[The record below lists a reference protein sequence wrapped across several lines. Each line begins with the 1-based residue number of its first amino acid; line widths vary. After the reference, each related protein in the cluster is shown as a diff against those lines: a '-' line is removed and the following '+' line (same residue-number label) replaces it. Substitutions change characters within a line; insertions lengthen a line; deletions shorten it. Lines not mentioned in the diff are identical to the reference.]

1 MKNHYIQATIQLIQK
16 GTDIQEVLTGLQ
28 RTMVDKGHMRLYG
41 AVLRGVFRILETKKE
56 SLTATVTVAEEAA
69 IAKYTDAI
77 KNALT
82 VLEAGDDY
90 TVKVDPTII
99 GGVIVKNNN
108 TVVDRSFKT
117 ALTNLYRAA
126 TR

>member
-1 MKNHYIQATIQLIQK
+1 MKNHYIQATIELIQK

-56 SLTATVTVAEEAA
+56 SLTATVTVAEEVA
-69 IAKYTDAI
+69 IAKYADAI
-77 KNALT
+77 KSALK
-82 VLEAGDDY
+82 VLEASDDY

-108 TVVDRSFKT
+108 TIVDRSFKT

-126 TR
+126 TK